1 MFLVQVLL
9 PLNRNDGTRQPP
21 ALFTEVRDELVARF
35 GGLTAYARAP
45 ALGLW
50 NGEGERTERDDVV
63 IVEVMSER
71 IDHAWWAGFRQR
83 LERRFEQESVVVR
96 ALPIVPL

>member
-1 MFLVQVLL
+1 MFLIQILL

-21 ALFTEVRDELVARF
+21 ALFTDVRDELVARF

-45 ALGLW
+45 AVGLW
-50 NGEGERTERDDVV
+50 NGDGNTDRDDVV
-63 IVEVMSER
+63 TVEVMTGQV
-71 IDHAWWAGFRQR
+71 DHAWWAGFRQR